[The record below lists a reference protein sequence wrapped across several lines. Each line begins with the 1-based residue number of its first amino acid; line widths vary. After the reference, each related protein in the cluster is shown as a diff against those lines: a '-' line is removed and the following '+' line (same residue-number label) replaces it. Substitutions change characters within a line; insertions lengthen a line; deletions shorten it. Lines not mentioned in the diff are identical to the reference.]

1 MKRYIILS
9 VIQLAL
15 AAEIP
20 MAQEMS
26 PLTRFALAYPKQP
39 SDAEREAA
47 LGQYRHPVDSLNAI
61 LEDEEDQVQD
71 FADYPD
77 PMPDSF
83 VIWGRDDKLVT
94 PEQFVDIFIRDM
106 ARYDSI
112 SFVYRQHWVA
122 YRRLTMIQPEM
133 LLMPEPSDY
142 FGARETKNKW
152 ELNKLIAEIIMRM
165 HPPTRRNVTGP

>member
-1 MKRYIILS
+1 MKRYIILA

-15 AAEIP
+15 TAEMP

-26 PLTRFALAYPKQP
+26 PLTKYALAYPKQT
-39 SDAEREAA
+39 SEAEREAA
-47 LGQYRHPVDSLNAI
+47 LGQYRQPVDSLNDI
-61 LEDEEDQVQD
+61 LEGEEEQVRD

-83 VIWGRDDKLVT
+83 VIWARDDKLVT
-94 PEQFVDIFIRDM
+94 PEQFVDIFIADM

-133 LLMPEPSDY
+133 LLMPEPRDY
-142 FGARETKNKW
+142 FGVREMKNK
-152 ELNKLIAEIIMRM
+152 EMLDRLIAEIIMRM
-165 HPPTRRNVTGP
+165 HQQVRHNVTGP